1 MEFRFIDTPAVKAA
15 AIPALFAQA
24 GLEYRSVET
33 LNWKDRFPYLPATS
47 FALAWCRDGLMLHWK
62 VTEDDVLAGVGEDLG
77 HIWEDSCVEFFF
89 APAGDGIYYN
99 FECNC
104 IGKLYL
110 GAGPG
115 RADRQL
121 ATPEVLASIDRSTL
135 FVKENDKKPIIFD
148 IKDGYMK
155 LFIEST
161 IGSMEEDLDIDK
173 EGKDIMIGFNPKFM
187 IDALR
192 AVDEENV
199 TIYMVNPK
207 APCFIRNEEEDYVY
221 IILPVNFI
229 R

>member
-1 MEFRFIDTPAVKAA
+1 MEFRFIDAPAVKAA
-15 AIPALFAQA
+15 AIPALFAKSDM
-24 GLEYRSVET
+24 EYRSVET

-121 ATPEVLASIDRSTL
+121 ATPEVLASIDRWASLGGSVFPERLERTAW
-135 FVKENDKKPIIFD
+135 ETA
-148 IKDGYMK
+148 
-155 LFIEST
+155 LFIPFT
-161 IGSMEEDLDIDK
+161 ALYVHDIHSL
-173 EGKDIMIGFNPKFM
+173 EGASCQGNFYKCGGKGEYKHYVSLFPIDTEKPDFHRPEFFRPLNFCKF
-187 IDALR
+187 
-192 AVDEENV
+192 
-199 TIYMVNPK
+199 
-207 APCFIRNEEEDYVY
+207 
-221 IILPVNFI
+221 
-229 R
+229 